1 MGLSD
6 NGHYLMSYAYSY
18 QTNSVS
24 KYDTIQSDIAD
35 AYAYLDEADEEQPPA
50 DDFDD
55 VDDEELAKVF
65 ALSWDN

>member
-1 MGLSD
+1 
-6 NGHYLMSYAYSY
+6 MSYAYSY
-18 QTNSVS
+18 QTNSIN
-24 KYDTIQSDIAD
+24 KYESIQSDISD
-35 AYAYLDEADEEQPPA
+35 AYSYLDEVDEEQPPV

>member
-1 MGLSD
+1 
-6 NGHYLMSYAYSY
+6 MSYAYSY
-18 QTNSVS
+18 ATNSID
-24 KYDTIQSDIAD
+24 KYESIQSSVSD
-35 AYAYLDEADEEQPPA
+35 AYSHLDEVDEEQPPL

>member
-1 MGLSD
+1 
-6 NGHYLMSYAYSY
+6 MSYAYSY

-24 KYDTIQSDIAD
+24 KWDTIQEDVAD
-35 AYAYLDEADEEQPPA
+35 AYAYLDEEEAEQPPV

-55 VDDEELAKVF
+55 VDDAELAKVF

>member
-1 MGLSD
+1 
-6 NGHYLMSYAYSY
+6 MSYAYSY
-18 QTNSVS
+18 ATNSID
-24 KYDTIQSDIAD
+24 KYESIQSDVSD
-35 AYAYLDEADEEQPPA
+35 AYRHLDDEEIEQPPL

>member
-1 MGLSD
+1 
-6 NGHYLMSYAYSY
+6 MSYAYSY
-18 QTNSVS
+18 STNTID
-24 KYDTIQSDIAD
+24 KYESIQSDVSD
-35 AYAYLDEADEEQPPA
+35 AYAYLDEVDEEQPPV

>member
-1 MGLSD
+1 MT
-6 NGHYLMSYAYSY
+6 YAYSY

-24 KYDTIQSDIAD
+24 KWDTIQGDIAD
-35 AYAYLDEADEEQPPA
+35 AYRHLDDEELEQPPL

-55 VDDEELAKVF
+55 IDDEELARVF

>member
-1 MGLSD
+1 
-6 NGHYLMSYAYSY
+6 MSYAYSY
-18 QTNSVS
+18 KTNSID
-24 KYDTIQSDIAD
+24 KYESIQSDISD
-35 AYAYLDEADEEQPPA
+35 AYSYLDEVDEEQPPV